1 MSDEKFKG
9 FSLCGVSEREIPKLP
24 DTLSLCDDEIK
35 AIFEGKAYDVSLP
48 IQAQL
53 IKEIRLLRETIVRLA
68 DEEQERTR

>member
-1 MSDEKFKG
+1 MKFSDRIVEM
-9 FSLCGVSEREIPKLP
+9 PALP

-53 IKEIRLLRETIVRLA
+53 VKEIRLLRETIVRYS
-68 DEEQERTR
+68 